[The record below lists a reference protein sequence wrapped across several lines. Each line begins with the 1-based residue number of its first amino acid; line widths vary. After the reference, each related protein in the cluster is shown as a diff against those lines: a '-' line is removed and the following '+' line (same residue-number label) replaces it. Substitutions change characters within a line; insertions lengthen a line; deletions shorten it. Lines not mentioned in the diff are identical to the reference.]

1 MPEISQ
7 SLIPAGAYRSL
18 TRNYHTIGLYNFA
31 IAHKDLPNDFIYK
44 IVKEV
49 FDNREELMKAQSS
62 AKETIPINID
72 RDTMLPLH
80 PGAVG
85 YYREAGIAV
94 PPGAVVGN

>member
-85 YYREAGIAV
+85 YCREAGIAV